1 MDDVVFA
8 ASGPAT
14 VQQLHGVPGMKLEQS
29 AWRGIEFHHGRLA
42 LHTDPIYAPANS
54 LYWSFLNC
62 QLQGTAFL
70 RGVDVARLRRHR
82 RGAAGVG
89 LTTRQ

>member
-14 VQQLHGVPGMKLEQS
+14 VQQLHGVPGMKFEQS

-62 QLQGTAFL
+62 QLQGTAFCEASMWL
-70 RGVDVARLRRHR
+70 ASVVT
-82 RGAAGVG
+82 GAALLASV
-89 LTTRQ
+89 